1 MEMNKK
7 IIVGNGIVVDL
18 ERMRLYCKEKEYPM
32 QYTKISKLI
41 EICKKN
47 NIILPTQNVS
57 EETPMYISCRSFMQR
72 DIIKGRLY
80 MDLILYNS
88 SLLTFKS
95 NMYNRSIG
103 HVNDVAELEI
113 HQVLNG
119 KVLVVIEN
127 EKNSYWGIFKKDD
140 YFEIPSGYFHCT
152 YVLED
157 HTVVANFY
165 ANAFWESDIE
175 KKPYTGEGNIY
186 TVYKSVNP
194 EEYSIYKKNQLL
206 FYISEN
212 KCSISNNMS
221 YQNMSKDLLWIS
233 SNYKLDKSIF
243 ELFYEMQ

>member
-1 MEMNKK
+1 
-7 IIVGNGIVVDL
+7 
-18 ERMRLYCKEKEYPM
+18 
-32 QYTKISKLI
+32 
-41 EICKKN
+41 
-47 NIILPTQNVS
+47 
-57 EETPMYISCRSFMQR
+57 MQR